1 MAKQGNN
8 FKNAK
13 RSGLQPRMPKKPAG
27 GFQSWMV
34 VGLVIAVIS
43 MFFFSKETSLQP
55 ITIKQFESMLIQKEV
70 EKVVIVNDR
79 IVEVSLKSAYVPKYL
94 KKNSTR
100 KIVPATQPTHFEF

>member
-13 RSGLQPRMPKKPAG
+13 RSGLQPRMPKKPVG

-43 MFFFSKETSLQP
+43 LFFFSKETTLQP

-70 EKVVIVNDR
+70 EKVIIVNDKLSR
-79 IVEVSLKSAYVPKYL
+79 LV
-94 KKNSTR
+94 
-100 KIVPATQPTHFEF
+100 

>member
-13 RSGLQPRMPKKPAG
+13 RSGLQPRMPKKPTG

-43 MFFFSKETSLQP
+43 MFFFSKETTLQP

-70 EKVVIVNDR
+70 EKVVIVTKIR
-79 IVEVSLKSAYVPKYL
+79 IYPTATNPAGC
-94 KKNSTR
+94 T
-100 KIVPATQPTHFEF
+100 KITS

>member
-70 EKVVIVNDR
+70 EKVVIVNDK
-79 IVEVSLKSAYVPKYL
+79 IVEEVRQYIKSTGP
-94 KKNSTR
+94 
-100 KIVPATQPTHFEF
+100 TQESSSAPES